1 MDIFL
6 HGFETQ
12 ESDSGSPR
20 FTATIDTGV
29 IYLTGTAPAR
39 IKALWPANQV
49 FAVNGYDDFPK
60 GLGSTGTLVDALNN
74 VFAQAG
80 RMSQTVVCNIV
91 EEGNT
96 FADTL
101 KNVIGSQALKT
112 GLYAVGRAKP
122 LLNLAPKL
130 SMAPGFTSFR
140 PSDGVITPTVT
151 SGGTGYTSPPDVMIT
166 NKAGDVTGYGAT
178 AACTIDETG
187 AVDEVVMLT
196 PGLGYTAAPTVT
208 FSGGGGTGAAATA
221 TVGTVASPAASVLNQ
236 LCNRYRMV
244 AAVSG
249 PNTTNE
255 AAVQYRLDFDSD
267 RIYVLDPF
275 AKFQKGGVPVSMPAE
290 SAMLGL
296 QARIDYEEGFW
307 VSPSNH
313 VLEGVLG
320 TARPIEHSYDR
331 SAESQYLNSNNVGTI
346 VRGSQGGWKLF
357 GNRVAA
363 SDPLHQFWSVR
374 RAHDTIIES
383 VEIASEPYLDKPF
396 SLQNLVDI
404 GETTNRALRRWTAL
418 GATLGGRVWLDS
430 KLNSA
435 ESLASGIIYISYD
448 GEAPAPMEHIVFIF
462 NRNTGYYDT
471 VFASAALEI
480 ARSTSASIAA

>member
-12 ESDSGSPR
+12 ESDAGSPQ
-20 FTATIDTGV
+20 FTATIDTGI

-39 IKALWPANQV
+39 IKTLWPADQV
-49 FAVNGYDDFPK
+49 FVVNGYDDFPK
-60 GLGSTGTLVDALNN
+60 GLGSSGTLVDGLNN

-80 RMSQTVVCNIV
+80 KMSQTVVCNIV
-91 EEGNT
+91 EEGAN
-96 FADTL
+96 FAATL
-101 KNVIGSQALKT
+101 KNIIGSQALKT
-112 GLYAVGRAKP
+112 GLYAVGRSKP

-130 SMAPGFTSFR
+130 PMAPGFTSFR

-151 SGGTGYTSPPDVMIT
+151 EGGEGYTTAPDVVVT
-166 NKAGDVTGYGAT
+166 NKSGDTTGYGAT
-178 AACTIDETG
+178 AACTINEVG
-187 AVDEVVMLT
+187 EVDEVVMLT
-196 PGLGYTAAPTVT
+196 PGLGYTAPPDIT
-208 FSGGGGTGAAATA
+208 FVGGGGTGAAATA
-221 TVGTVASPAASVLNQ
+221 TIGTVASPVASVLNQ
-236 LCNRYRMV
+236 LCKRYRMCT
-244 AAVSG
+244 AVSG

-267 RIYVLDPF
+267 RLYVLDPF

-320 TARPIEHSYDR
+320 TSRPIEHSYDR
-331 SAESQYLNSNNVGTI
+331 SAESQYLNRNNVGTI
-346 VRGSQGGWKLF
+346 VRSAQGGWKLF

-363 SDPLHQFWSVR
+363 SGSLHQFWSVR

-383 VEIASEPYLDKPF
+383 VELASEPYLDKPF
-396 SLQNLVDI
+396 SIQNLVDI
-404 GETTNRALRRWTAL
+404 GETVNRALRRWTAL
-418 GATLGGRVWLDS
+418 GATLGGRVWLDA
-430 KLNSA
+430 KLNTA
-435 ESLASGIIYISYD
+435 ESLASGITYISYD

-471 VFASAALEI
+471 VFESAALEI